1 MKRKIF
7 NLLILFLIVVGLSGC
22 IDGSLSNTLDQV
34 VNSASDSLG
43 ASSSIV
49 STDLIILSE
58 DDMGNTNYRAEAV
71 VDGNPNWVEF
81 VSLGIRPQSNP
92 YGFDRIFAGQHD
104 MVPADGIYFSD
115 FSVQKNEYTRYFFIL
130 VKKDGSRVLSEYQEI
145 IPQSLA
151 EDARLEISDIA
162 EEIVISQDQPFEF
175 EVDSSEGFRSV
186 VVYIDTM
193 DQTMKYFGYNYWPIS
208 FWEGTPVDGSPS
220 KTAFAVGM
228 GDLRNIRSGRQL
240 SVDINEIKM
249 QIFVVDNANNVLVTD
264 WFYVKLE

>member
-1 MKRKIF
+1 MKRNTLSLRILVLF
-7 NLLILFLIVVGLSGC
+7 LFLIVVALSGC
-22 IDGSLSNTLDQV
+22 IDESLSNTLNQA

-43 ASSSIV
+43 VSSSIV
-49 STDLIILSE
+49 STDLKTLSG
-58 DDMGNTNYRAEAV
+58 DDMGNTNYRAEVV

-92 YGFDRIFAGQHD
+92 YGFNRIFAGQHG
-104 MVPADGIYFSD
+104 MTPADGIYFYN
-115 FSVQKNEYTRYFFIL
+115 FSVQENEYTRYFFIL
-130 VKKDGSRVLSEYQEI
+130 AKKDGSRVLSEYQEI

-162 EEIVISQDQPFEF
+162 EEIVISQEQPFEF

-208 FWEGTPVDGSPS
+208 FWEGTPVDDSPY

-228 GDLRNIRSGRQL
+228 DDLRNSRSASQL

-249 QIFVVDNANNVLVTD
+249 QIFGKMRNKFILHMRG
-264 WFYVKLE
+264 